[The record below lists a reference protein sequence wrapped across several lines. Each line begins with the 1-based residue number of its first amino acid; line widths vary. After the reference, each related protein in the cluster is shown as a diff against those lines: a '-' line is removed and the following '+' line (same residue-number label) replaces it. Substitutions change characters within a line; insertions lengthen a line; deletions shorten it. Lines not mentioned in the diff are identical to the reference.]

1 MCFVPAKV
9 KPLEDN
15 TKYRALGL
23 VPAGSADWQAPYS
36 PPARSALLSEFTR
49 HPKPKVSAVPLSR
62 EASTSRYSE
71 S

>member
-15 TKYRALGL
+15 TKYRPPSL
-23 VPAGSADWQAPYS
+23 VYTGSADYPSCRS
-36 PPARSALLSEFTR
+36 PPARAPLLSEFTR
-49 HPKPKVSAVPLSR
+49 NPKPKASAVPLSR